1 MKKTL
6 GIAAAALV
14 AGASLFAEGLSVN
27 GFIRSGISIDPKG
40 ETVKTGTWLPG
51 DYFGGG
57 SRLRLNINY
66 DGVNGGATFRY
77 QKDADDDKKFFISD
91 NWFSGSNI
99 KWAMGYAKFLDG
111 KIIAEAGKLVDTY
124 TSTGGWE
131 DGTFGDNAGAGIG
144 ARVVISP
151 VEGLFI
157 TASASDIYLEKY
169 EADDDKVKDGDVF
182 CPK

>member
-1 MKKTL
+1 MNSALPYAAANAVLKEFAMKKTL

-27 GFIRSGISIDPKG
+27 GYIRSGISIDPKG
-40 ETVKTGTWLPG
+40 ETVKTDTWLPG

-77 QKDADDDKKFFISD
+77 QK
-91 NWFSGSNI
+91 SGSFGAKDWFEADNI

-111 KIIAEAGKLVDTY
+111 KIIAEAGKLVDSV
-124 TSTGGWE
+124 STLQLRRE
-131 DGTFGDNAGAGIG
+131 KSLQKQENLLTPILQQADGKT
-144 ARVVISP
+144 VHSVT
-151 VEGLFI
+151 V
-157 TASASDIYLEKY
+157 
-169 EADDDKVKDGDVF
+169 KVQESVHAL
-182 CPK
+182 